1 MPEPSDLDRL
11 AIRRQFD
18 RRIESPGRADF
29 LIREV
34 ERRMIERLD
43 LVRLTPSRV
52 LDIGCGLGD
61 GVRRLRVR
69 WPQAEVIGL
78 DLSPRRI
85 DQAIRLDRP
94 ARQSWTQSLR
104 QRFGGRGQRET
115 AAAPVAGSPAGAPA
129 PSAPLGRYLVGDA
142 HRLPLE
148 AGSVD
153 LLWSNLAFH
162 WFDDVPA
169 AIDQWYQVIRPDG
182 LLMFSALG
190 VDTLHELRQ
199 AGLAMQS
206 LPDLHDIGDALVQAG
221 FAEPVMDAQRLTVT
235 WTDLA
240 TMLAELRGLGGD
252 ARRGRARGLA
262 TPGRRD
268 AALKAAA
275 AQLRAQDPLGPL
287 SITFEVIYGHA
298 WCGPKKRRSDGYSP
312 IEFRASPGSVK
323 R

>member
-1 MPEPSDLDRL
+1 
-11 AIRRQFD
+11 
-18 RRIESPGRADF
+18 
-29 LIREV
+29 
-34 ERRMIERLD
+34 MIERLD

-52 LDIGCGLGD
+52 LDVGCGLGD

-85 DQAIRLDRP
+85 EQAIRLDRP
-94 ARQSWTQSLR
+94 ARQSWTQSLL
-104 QRFGGRGQRET
+104 QRFGARMQRET
-115 AAAPVAGSPAGAPA
+115 AATSAAGSPAASPA

-142 HRLPLE
+142 HQLPFQSS
-148 AGSVD
+148 SVD

-169 AIDQWYQVIRPDG
+169 AIDQWYRVIRPNG

-199 AGLAMQS
+199 VGLTMQS

-235 WTDLA
+235 WTDPA
-240 TMLAELRGLGGD
+240 TMLTELRGLGGD

-262 TPGRRD
+262 TPRRRD
-268 AALKAAA
+268 AALKSAADR
-275 AQLRAQDPLGPL
+275 LRAQDPPDPL
-287 SITFEVIYGHA
+287 SITFEVIHGHA
-298 WCGPKKRRSDGYSP
+298 WCGPTKRPPEGYSP
-312 IEFRASPGSVK
+312 IEFRPSPGSV
-323 R
+323 RR